1 MLTVVNA
8 ELGDADKKW
17 GYRFGVDGIV
27 NPKDAAEL
35 LGKCSVET
43 VERRIR
49 DGDIR
54 SGKDHGRLV
63 ICKRSLTDYIAG
75 LEK

>member
-1 MLTVVNA
+1 VNSDLT
-8 ELGDADKKW
+8 DADKKW

-27 NPKDAAEL
+27 NTADAAIL
-35 LGKCSVET
+35 LGKRSVET
-43 VERRIR
+43 VERRIAE
-49 DGDIR
+49 GCFR

-63 ICKRSLTDYIAG
+63 ICKRSLLDYIAG

>member
-27 NPKDAAEL
+27 
-35 LGKCSVET
+35 KCSVET